1 MGVLAVH
8 VLVDRIDHRRGELFA
23 GQSVT
28 TADNGDVLPGESGLD
43 VEEKRLAEAAGLLA
57 AVEDRNLFDGRRQ
70 RLDEHIGSERAIETN
85 LQETELPAL
94 RIQVADRLFDGLAGG
109 THRDDDLVGVG
120 GADVIKQVILAAGDF
135 ADLVHVLLDDGR
147 ERLVLLVG
155 RLAALEVDVRILG
168 GHLRVR
174 SIRAQRAVAET
185 LDVLHVEHRLHVGV
199 IEQLDLLELM
209 GGAEAVE
216 EREERDFALERRE
229 VGDEREVVGL
239 LDRRG
244 GGHRVT
250 GRAAAHHV
258 GMVAEDRQRLGREG
272 AGRNVEDGREH
283 LAGDLVHVRNHQQ
296 QPLAGRVGRGQR
308 TGRKRT
314 VHRTGSAGFGLHF
327 NNFKLLAE
335 HVLLA
340 LAGPDVGVL
349 AHRRGR
355 GDRVDR
361 RHLAERVGN
370 VRRRVIPVDGLHFFS
385 HDSSVID

>member
-1 MGVLAVH
+1 
-8 VLVDRIDHRRGELFA
+8 
-23 GQSVT
+23 
-28 TADNGDVLPGESGLD
+28 
-43 VEEKRLAEAAGLLA
+43 
-57 AVEDRNLFDGRRQ
+57 
-70 RLDEHIGSERAIETN
+70 
-85 LQETELPAL
+85 
-94 RIQVADRLFDGLAGG
+94 
-109 THRDDDLVGVG
+109 
-120 GADVIKQVILAAGDF
+120 
-135 ADLVHVLLDDGR
+135 
-147 ERLVLLVG
+147 
-155 RLAALEVDVRILG
+155 
-168 GHLRVR
+168 
-174 SIRAQRAVAET
+174 
-185 LDVLHVEHRLHVGV
+185 
-199 IEQLDLLELM
+199 M

-296 QPLAGRVGRGQR
+296 QPLTGRVGRGQR

-314 VHRTGSAGFGLHF
+314 VHRTGGAGFGLHF